1 MIGYLMKII
10 IMMGTIIMKCLI
22 QECGKVMKIMIDTI
36 YVDLVPLIFIFFL
49 IFKSYTYWIK

>member
-10 IMMGTIIMKCLI
+10 IMMGTIIIRCLI

-36 YVDLVPLIFIFFL
+36 YFDLVLFNIYFVSYFLKIFL
-49 IFKSYTYWIK
+49 LN